1 MRCSW
6 FHILLFS
13 PRFKKCKEEGMTYN
27 NCDDSRVQ
35 IPREMFEARQRQ
47 LSEVTCIKRQTRDS
61 LRAKT
66 RRQLGTKIRN
76 RNKKVE
82 VQEVENTSRDSC
94 IVPNPSSE
102 SKYAVSEEIP
112 CSPKLRFSK
121 ESMIGYIIYRW
132 CSFQHLMFL
141 YRRRQI

>member
-6 FHILLFS
+6 FHILLFL

-47 LSEVTCIKRQTRDS
+47 LSEVTCIKRQTRDT

-82 VQEVENTSRDSC
+82 VQEVENTTRDSC

-102 SKYAVSEEIP
+102 SKYAVSEAIP

-121 ESMIGYIIYRW
+121 ESMITWLVNHI
-132 CSFQHLMFL
+132 SMDQLMFL